1 MTQAPFKCTSMLGH
15 RLRLRVD
22 KNKNKDSYTHT
33 HIMSL
38 HSDEGFFSHMVFLHH
53 VTNSKRVWPR
63 KEYAMAMAKK
73 QTIGKE

>member
-1 MTQAPFKCTSMLGH
+1 
-15 RLRLRVD
+15 
-22 KNKNKDSYTHT
+22 
-33 HIMSL
+33 MSL
-38 HSDEGFFSHMVFLHH
+38 HSDEGFFSHMVFRYH